1 MAQYCSVETARGMTG
16 LRLVVTAHVPG
27 IWSEAA
33 KGLFDAK
40 KIPYVL
46 VEQEVGGENR
56 ALQEWTAQTSGP
68 VAIWNEERPR
78 SSWLEQ
84 LYLAERLGPQPALVP
99 AALEDRV
106 RMFGLCNE
114 ICSENGFGWNMRLIA
129 IHRTLNN
136 PDADDYAR
144 RTSHTLAAKYGYDA
158 ALVGSAQRQM
168 ADSLAAL
175 RAQFARQQEAG
186 KRFLIGDALSA
197 LDIYWATFAGAID
210 PLPPALCPNMPDAMR
225 RGYSNPDLK
234 DIAGAA
240 LFAHRDFIYRTY
252 LKLPMDF

>member
-1 MAQYCSVETARGMTG
+1 VAKYHSVDDARSMPG
-16 LRLVVTAHVPG
+16 LRLVVTARVPG

-33 KGLFDAK
+33 KGLFYAK
-40 KIPYVL
+40 RIPYVL

-56 ALQEWTAQTSGP
+56 ALLEWTAQTSGP

-84 LYLAERLGPQPALVP
+84 LYLAERLAPEPALIP

-129 IHRTLNN
+129 IHHTLNN
-136 PDADDYAR
+136 PNADDYAQ
-144 RTSHTLAAKYGYDA
+144 RTSRKLAVKYGYDA
-158 ALVGSAQRQM
+158 ALVDSAQQQM
-168 ADSLAAL
+168 ANIVATL
-175 RAQFARQQEAG
+175 REQFAGQQG
-186 KRFLIGDALSA
+186 SGRRFLIGESLSA

-210 PLPPALCPNMPDAMR
+210 PLQPDLCPNMPDAMR
-225 RGYSNPDLK
+225 RGYTNPDLK
-234 DIAGAA
+234 EIAGAP